1 MNFSYI
7 VDITLNNIL
16 LLFSFISDSR
26 HSDQCKLFI
35 EQGGVERLN
44 GFLSEESPKRHRDLA
59 SLIMDNVQAWQD
71 RGL

>member
-1 MNFSYI
+1 MHFGYI
-7 VDITLNNIL
+7 VDITINKIL
-16 LLFSFISDSR
+16 LFFSSISDSR
-26 HSDQCKLFI
+26 HSYQCKLFV